1 MGLGSPTSDAQRLLS
16 DHNHQS
22 VWEDVSRKFIDEN
35 HGDTKMCL
43 ACIGEGLKQRNKIY

>member
-1 MGLGSPTSDAQRLLS
+1 MQLVLNCKCQLVI
-16 DHNHQS
+16 N
-22 VWEDVSRKFIDEN
+22 EICMKFIDEN